1 MSEESAE
8 TRVCPDCAEQVKEQ
22 ARVCRF
28 CGYRFDRTPVAA
40 ALSAPELIFA
50 QSTDRRGWLLGW
62 GLVSALL
69 MAFGSVGPWVRV
81 RAFAGGGFVETR
93 GGLLVLVAA
102 VIGAVFLVAWRQR
115 RPAGIA
121 ALLMGLLGLA
131 VALRDRRH
139 LVNLLG
145 GRHFPPRVHFFAS
158 RFVHVGWGLD
168 LALLASLSLAVC
180 GLVWLL
186 ALREDPP
193 ETALWPS
200 ARVRV

>member
-50 QSTDRRGWLLGW
+50 QSNDTRGWLLRW

-69 MAFGSVGPWVRV
+69 MALGSVGPWVRV

-102 VIGAVFLVAWRQR
+102 VTGAVFLVAWRQR

-121 ALLMGLLGLA
+121 ALLIGLLGLA
-131 VALRDRRH
+131 VALHDRRH

-145 GRHFPPRVHFFAS
+145 GRHFPPRAHFLAS
-158 RFVHVGWGLD
+158 RFIHVGWGLD
-168 LALLASLSLAVC
+168 LALLASLSLAIC

-186 ALREDPP
+186 AVRDESPRSPRLVN
-193 ETALWPS
+193 
-200 ARVRV
+200 ARV